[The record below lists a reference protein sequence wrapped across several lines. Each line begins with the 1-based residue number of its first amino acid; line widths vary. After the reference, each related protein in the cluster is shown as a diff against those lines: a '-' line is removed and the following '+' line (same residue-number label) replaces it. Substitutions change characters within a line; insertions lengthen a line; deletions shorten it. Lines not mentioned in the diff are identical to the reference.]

1 MLRESREKFFSPF
14 RLTSIA
20 KITQNGSETNL
31 EVKDCF
37 RTDLR
42 GTRYAGQWFSDFAS
56 NSKECT
62 ADNPRAFFNPGRPRS
77 AVLFG
82 MVESLSPNLNLS
94 QVPGF
99 HAMKSW

>member
-42 GTRYAGQWFSDFAS
+42 GTRYAGQ
-56 NSKECT
+56 
-62 ADNPRAFFNPGRPRS
+62 
-77 AVLFG
+77 
-82 MVESLSPNLNLS
+82 
-94 QVPGF
+94 
-99 HAMKSW
+99 